1 MPVTTRSTWLDL
13 TCLQYTCTSQYLE
26 HTNIFS
32 LKIQQPIPKQ
42 KILNFHK
49 SYNFS
54 QKPKSN
60 KVTRVVKVGKFQIFR
75 KVSGKVKNLEELNC
89 QNKYVAHQLIPELPS
104 FVCLFAI
111 AFLRQK
117 QYEGLK
123 NLRKIECYIYIL
135 FSSSESPIYQF
146 HQTRIFTVISCC
158 NIFIYSKDLRIN
170 KQTHSCAKK
179 MFQKLKTEKTS

>member
-1 MPVTTRSTWLDL
+1 MYFTIFGAHKHFQFKDPTTNSKTKNP
-13 TCLQYTCTSQYLE
+13 E
-26 HTNIFS
+26 
-32 LKIQQPIPKQ
+32 
-42 KILNFHK
+42 
-49 SYNFS
+49 FS

-60 KVTRVVKVGKFQIFR
+60 KVTRVVKDGKFQIFL
-75 KVSGKVKNLEELNC
+75 KVSGKAKNLEELNC

-146 HQTRIFTVISCC
+146 HQTRIFTFISCC
-158 NIFIYSKDLRIN
+158 NIFIYSKYLRIN
-170 KQTHSCAKK
+170 KQTLSCAKK

>member
-1 MPVTTRSTWLDL
+1 MGKDSQRDINKVHTGWPNHITINTLEGFLILMPVTTRSTWLDL
-13 TCLQYTCTSQYLE
+13 TCTCTSQYLE

-135 FSSSESPIYQF
+135 FSSSESPISPNTNFHSYQLLQHF
-146 HQTRIFTVISCC
+146 HLQ
-158 NIFIYSKDLRIN
+158 
-170 KQTHSCAKK
+170 
-179 MFQKLKTEKTS
+179 